1 MNGNIQ
7 IIPTPQSK
15 PSPSQ
20 LSVSATELFLF
31 LYTFCTNSISLC
43 FVFIYGAGRAGAI
56 ETEWKSEGE
65 RKRAEKLTKFVF
77 RTHTCYGYICMCILL
92 QRSSAFAGRDASIQ
106 CLVYNFTIRP
116 FMIAS
121 ILVCWPPFFC
131 LSLSFKWTHTHALT
145 CFISLFCWC
154 VFLIHAAGYC
164 AQCLLFSCTFWWYIE
179 RTFFAMS
186 IALDELMYTHQKF
199 DFNVVASFPTSTSSY
214 AVHCL
219 HISR

>member
-20 LSVSATELFLF
+20 LSVSATELFPF

-92 QRSSAFAGRDASIQ
+92 QRSSAFAGRDMGSNV
-106 CLVYNFTIRP
+106 LFTISR
-116 FMIAS
+116 FVHLWLQVFS
-121 ILVCWPPFFC
+121 FVGHHFSVF
-131 LSLSFKWTHTHALT
+131 LSPSNGHIHALT

-199 DFNVVASFPTSTSSY
+199 DFNVVAI
-214 AVHCL
+214 A
-219 HISR
+219 